1 MIKKVWRDSLPTMI
15 AVMFYSLY
23 GVVDGLFIGKST
35 GDVGLAAVNIGWPL
49 VALIMAIGVGIGSGG
64 SVLISYF
71 RGTGE
76 DRQAREVY
84 GSTIALLALSGM
96 LLMLLWF
103 HYDRILYF
111 LGARGA
117 VYNEAKKYIRVLVM
131 GSVIIVLECGMLPI
145 LRNIGMTME
154 ALGCMMVGVFFN
166 ISINYY
172 LMMIVGLGIQ
182 GAAFGTVISQLIVL
196 LLVILLIGKNK
207 EFGYY
212 FHLKRSYIVRIIR
225 AGVTPFGIYIA
236 PSITLIFTNLQ
247 CLKYGGD
254 AVVASYAVVSYIVFP
269 VLSILGGVGDGTQP
283 LISYYY
289 GAKKEAELHQI
300 RKIAHGGLIILSLIA
315 TMVTLL
321 LANHIAIWFG
331 LSVEATSYFVVGMRI
346 SGLAFLGQAFTK
358 FNGVYLNATMRQKTA
373 VILTYAES
381 LLINPIMLFT
391 LPMVGGVLG
400 IWFAPLMTAVVILGM
415 YKWKE
420 SRQEHEFIKH

>member
-196 LLVILLIGKNK
+196 LLVVLLIGKNK

-289 GAKKEAELHQI
+289 GAKKEA
-300 RKIAHGGLIILSLIA
+300 
-315 TMVTLL
+315 
-321 LANHIAIWFG
+321 
-331 LSVEATSYFVVGMRI
+331 
-346 SGLAFLGQAFTK
+346 
-358 FNGVYLNATMRQKTA
+358 
-373 VILTYAES
+373 
-381 LLINPIMLFT
+381 
-391 LPMVGGVLG
+391 
-400 IWFAPLMTAVVILGM
+400 
-415 YKWKE
+415 
-420 SRQEHEFIKH
+420 

>member
-1 MIKKVWRDSLPTMI
+1 
-15 AVMFYSLY
+15 
-23 GVVDGLFIGKST
+23 
-35 GDVGLAAVNIGWPL
+35 
-49 VALIMAIGVGIGSGG
+49 
-64 SVLISYF
+64 
-71 RGTGE
+71 
-76 DRQAREVY
+76 
-84 GSTIALLALSGM
+84 
-96 LLMLLWF
+96 
-103 HYDRILYF
+103 
-111 LGARGA
+111 
-117 VYNEAKKYIRVLVM
+117 
-131 GSVIIVLECGMLPI
+131 
-145 LRNIGMTME
+145 
-154 ALGCMMVGVFFN
+154 
-166 ISINYY
+166 
-172 LMMIVGLGIQ
+172 
-182 GAAFGTVISQLIVL
+182 LIVL

-225 AGVTPFGIYIA
+225 TGVTPFGIYIA

-254 AVVASYAVVSYIVFP
+254 AVVASYAVISYIVFP

-289 GAKKEAELHQI
+289 GAKKEAELRQI

-321 LANHIAIWFG
+321 LANYIAIWFG